1 VASVADPP
9 SPGKAHGPARPPT
22 QPGGRQPPHDRP
34 AAGTLPASASTQPA
48 AAHPDTTTGPTVYE
62 QAAYNQNIP
71 IATGNT
77 HTIVSS
83 SPVLAEGTYQ
93 VNSVILVANLTAGS
107 NVLCGWT
114 TSASGDDLYGNYGDV
129 ENQDATATNGNCAV
143 TGIAKINNP
152 GDHLQLWVTVYSGPA
167 GPNAG
172 SWSINET
179 PVAKAVVS
187 SLT

>member
-1 VASVADPP
+1 MLTPHHRSGWA
-9 SPGKAHGPARPPT
+9 GRPRRLAVM
-22 QPGGRQPPHDRP
+22 GAGL
-34 AAGTLPASASTQPA
+34 AATGALLATLTGLGAASASTRAA
-48 AAHPDTTTGPTVYE
+48 AAHPDTTTGPAVYE
-62 QAAYNQNIP
+62 QTAYNQNIP

-114 TSASGDDLYGNYGDV
+114 TSASGDDLYYNYGDV

-167 GPNAG
+167 GPDAG
-172 SWSINET
+172 SWSINEA

-187 SLT
+187 QLS